1 MSESTGIRVNRT
13 TLESMRIAA
22 TELAAAHSLFLSS
35 DDERINALVDHWNL
49 TKHNNLTPAV
59 QDATG
64 DTTPSP
70 R

>member
-1 MSESTGIRVNRT
+1 MKSTSLRINSQ
-13 TLESMRIAA
+13 TLKQMRIAA